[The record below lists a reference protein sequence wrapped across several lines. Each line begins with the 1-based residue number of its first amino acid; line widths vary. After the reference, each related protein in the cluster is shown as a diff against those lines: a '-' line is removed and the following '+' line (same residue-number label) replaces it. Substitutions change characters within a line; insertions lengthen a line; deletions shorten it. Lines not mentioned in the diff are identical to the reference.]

1 MADEAR
7 SISVNGSISAK
18 LDTKMATGAG
28 QFSSRT
34 VDGKQR
40 WYAAQVA
47 ETFQVS
53 NPNPNER
60 DRIIDVVRK
69 GPDGKP
75 VMHLDPAAV
84 ESIAAYWAGQPEA
97 HDWIPTMAFN
107 EPKEPIREAV
117 MEMKEVI
124 LAQSKAQTE
133 AFANLA
139 NILASVLAG
148 RPIPSSPTLTLSDA
162 PRRRGRPPKVVAGAT
177 HG

>member
-1 MADEAR
+1 MA
-7 SISVNGSISAK
+7 
-18 LDTKMATGAG
+18 L
-28 QFSSRT
+28 
-34 VDGKQR
+34 
-40 WYAAQVA
+40 
-47 ETFQVS
+47 
-53 NPNPNER
+53 
-60 DRIIDVVRK
+60 
-69 GPDGKP
+69 
-75 VMHLDPAAV
+75 
-84 ESIAAYWAGQPEA
+84 
-97 HDWIPTMAFN
+97 N